1 MDAAQVTA
9 QFAALN
15 AQEVNQQQ
23 QLAALQAQLAASAD
37 QTAARAEAMDI
48 LRQESSH
55 AVQDLRRLL
64 AEARA
69 GSAHQ
74 GQKPRE
80 MNFINSKSFE
90 GGQFS

>member
-1 MDAAQVTA
+1 M
-9 QFAALN
+9 
-15 AQEVNQQQ
+15 
-23 QLAALQAQLAASAD
+23 
-37 QTAARAEAMDI
+37 AEAMDI
-48 LRQESSH
+48 LRRESVQ
-55 AVQDLRRLL
+55 AIQDLRRLL

-90 GGQFS
+90 GGQFSGTARESHKSLSENLKIYFNPKAWAPADP